1 MATSNFYQLQKISK
15 AITTFI
21 TRAEVERQYNELLEI
36 KNENRTIQQDLSQV
50 HNIINEMNLVQ
61 SHFSETVAQQE
72 SRLSLKLDRSELPH
86 LQTLANKV
94 LTYEDFKNDSLKR
107 IIFMEQKIPTIETNV
122 DENSKEIASI
132 QGNLTN
138 HIIYNMNKMALK
150 RDVHVLA
157 KELKNHQQILET
169 VAFKSNIDEVSCE
182 DITHYSFLKYFP
194 RNNITFS

>member
-94 LTYEDFKNDSLKR
+94 MTYEDFKNDSLKR
-107 IIFMEQKIPTIETNV
+107 IIFMEQKIPTIETNI

-132 QGNLTN
+132 QGTLTN

-182 DITHYSFLKYFP
+182 DIAHYSFLKYFP
-194 RNNITFS
+194 RNNTFS